1 MVVLGFPT
9 RDGKWMSIFFIYIHS
24 LTWFLSEDLILQIKQ
39 LDLYRFVDWFRLI
52 QPINTKT
59 KIQIQTFENKSSIF
73 TTGSELQFWKF
84 LPSTSSKAYVE
95 YLHKILAL
103 HKIV

>member
-9 RDGKWMSIFFIYIHS
+9 RDGKWILFFIYIHS

-39 LDLYRFVDWFRLI
+39 LDLQRFVDWFRLI
-52 QPINTKT
+52 QLINNKT
-59 KIQIQTFENKSSIF
+59 KIQIQTFESKCSIF

-84 LPSTSSKAYVE
+84 LP
-95 YLHKILAL
+95 
-103 HKIV
+103 